1 MLLVLVAK
9 ESLLSRDTCALQA
22 SCPFRQIAHEIL
34 TAHRFRNM
42 KIQSNEILIT
52 KDLEIQ
58 KIQSTE
64 ILITLNNPDC
74 PRCKNTDHRK
84 KRKRY
89 SEQSSLQTFTNYLTF
104 KSIFSCLI
112 AIYMFGSEGRGDLVT
127 YIYFQIHIATEKY
140 I

>member
-84 KRKRY
+84 K
-89 SEQSSLQTFTNYLTF
+89 E
-104 KSIFSCLI
+104 
-112 AIYMFGSEGRGDLVT
+112 
-127 YIYFQIHIATEKY
+127 EKNLNKAHCQHLP
-140 I
+140 II